1 MIYGIVPIERNMNCV
16 RRNTDLL
23 EALNEPAAIALKHA
37 ELVFVESWLKMDST
51 FWTKSQT
58 RPDWFVRIAR
68 TESESEKVAASAA
81 NDSTWRSRTRKRTHP
96 PTIVAVGLVTRTNLD
111 KHCYES
117 ELGNRCSKSWYWRKP
132 MGWRMVNGRITIFLL
147 LAKRRFCSILRNR
160 NLFAMRHWQSYLKVR
175 KYR

>member
-1 MIYGIVPIERNMNCV
+1 MRSTTLPSRRDSWIVEIAAQCMIYGIVPIERNMNCV

-117 ELGNRCSKSWYWRKP
+117 ELGNRCSKS
-132 MGWRMVNGRITIFLL
+132 
-147 LAKRRFCSILRNR
+147 
-160 NLFAMRHWQSYLKVR
+160 
-175 KYR
+175 